1 MANHKKPET
10 GGVTLR
16 PLTACDALGRPYE
29 RPPAIQDE
37 IETVL
42 GLESGAL
49 VDSADNLR
57 DETLVY
63 LIRERRRAQDWAI
76 AERLVRVLIERCR
89 RVLLG
94 TLHSLPQD
102 VRDEAIRTVLQQL
115 FARIT
120 DLDDDRGDF
129 YQIRF
134 ALGIKRLG
142 TSAFR
147 QCVLTLA
154 RDRLT
159 EQQNAEP
166 SDSRD
171 ASFNPHQWPD
181 DAVDLRDAR
190 KGLEAIKDNRH
201 REAFFLHKVRDMPI
215 ESDDPELATISRH
228 FGVSPRTVNNW
239 LKQAEADLAR
249 WRKGIS

>member
-1 MANHKKPET
+1 MNHKKPET
-10 GGVTLR
+10 GGGATLR
-16 PLTACDALGRPYE
+16 PLTAYDALGRPYA

-42 GLESGAL
+42 GLESEAL
-49 VDSADNLR
+49 VASADNLR

-63 LIRERRRAQDWAI
+63 LIRERRRGQDWAT
-76 AERLVRVLIERCR
+76 AEQLARVLIERCR

-94 TLHSLPQD
+94 TLHSLPLD

-129 YQIRF
+129 YQVRF

-154 RDRLT
+154 RDRLR
-159 EQQNAEP
+159 EQQNAGP
-166 SDSRD
+166 GDSRD
-171 ASFNPHQWPD
+171 ASFDPYQWPE
-181 DAVDLRDAR
+181 DAVDLQDAR
-190 KGLEAIKDNRH
+190 KGLEAIKDERH
-201 REAFFLHKVRDMPI
+201 REAFLLHKVHDIPI
-215 ESDDPELATISRH
+215 ESDDPEMATISRR
-228 FGVSPRTVNNW
+228 FGVSPRTINNW
-239 LKQAEADLAR
+239 LSQADADLAR
-249 WRKGIS
+249 WRKGLS